1 MDNELKSFLLTNNG
15 VFDSKDLKEYIVKEG
30 GIPRSRTAS
39 FAFAKELRNNFP
51 LAFAR
56 VLKVYDSYFIIGE
69 SVILP
74 LSRTAAYG
82 IAKNYRLARPSEF
95 VRVLKVDDDYFV
107 ITSEEDYN
115 HYWELRKIATRNERK
130 KKNETL

>member
-1 MDNELKSFLLTNNG
+1 MYNKQHYDFLL
-15 VFDSKDLKEYIVKEG
+15 
-30 GIPRSRTAS
+30 
-39 FAFAKELRNNFP
+39 NNFS
-51 LAFAR
+51 FIDFDF
-56 VLKVYDSYFIIGE
+56 LKRYIIGE

-74 LSRTAAYG
+74 LSRTAAFG
-82 IAKNYRLARPSEF
+82 IAKNYRLARPSQF

-115 HYWELRKIATRNERK
+115 HYWELRKIAMRNERK

>member
-1 MDNELKSFLLTNNG
+1 MYNKQHYDFLL
-15 VFDSKDLKEYIVKEG
+15 
-30 GIPRSRTAS
+30 
-39 FAFAKELRNNFP
+39 NNFSFID
-51 LAFAR
+51 LEF
-56 VLKVYDSYFIIGE
+56 LKLYIIRE

-82 IAKNYRLARPSEF
+82 LAKNHRRFRPSEF

-107 ITSEEDYN
+107 ITSEEEYN
-115 HYWELRKIATRNERK
+115 HYWELRKIAMRNERK

>member
-1 MDNELKSFLLTNNG
+1 MYNKQHYDF
-15 VFDSKDLKEYIVKEG
+15 
-30 GIPRSRTAS
+30 
-39 FAFAKELRNNFP
+39 LRNNFP
-51 LAFAR
+51 FIDFEF
-56 VLKVYDSYFIIGE
+56 LKHHIIDE

-74 LSRTAAYG
+74 LSRTAAYR
-82 IAKNYRLARPSEF
+82 IAKNHRRARPSDF

-115 HYWELRKIATRNERK
+115 DYWELRKIAIRNERK

>member
-1 MDNELKSFLLTNNG
+1 MYNKQHYDFLL
-15 VFDSKDLKEYIVKEG
+15 
-30 GIPRSRTAS
+30 
-39 FAFAKELRNNFP
+39 NNFP
-51 LAFAR
+51 FIDFEF
-56 VLKVYDSYFIIGE
+56 LKRYIIGE

-74 LSRTAAYG
+74 LCRTAAYG

-115 HYWELRKIATRNERK
+115 HYWNLRKIAMRNERK

>member
-1 MDNELKSFLLTNNG
+1 MNNKLGNFLLNNYS
-15 VFDSKDLKEYIVKEG
+15 FIDFEFLKRYI
-30 GIPRSRTAS
+30 IS
-39 FAFAKELRNNFP
+39 
-51 LAFAR
+51 
-56 VLKVYDSYFIIGE
+56 E

-82 IAKNYRLARPSEF
+82 IAKNHRLARPSEF

-107 ITSEEDYN
+107 ITSEDDYN
-115 HYWELRKIATRNERK
+115 HFWELRKIAMRNERK

>member
-1 MDNELKSFLLTNNG
+1 MNNKLGNFLL
-15 VFDSKDLKEYIVKEG
+15 
-30 GIPRSRTAS
+30 
-39 FAFAKELRNNFP
+39 NNFSSID
-51 LAFAR
+51 FEF
-56 VLKVYDSYFIIGE
+56 LKRYIIGE

-82 IAKNYRLARPSEF
+82 FAKNYRRVRPSEF